1 MNPDLQKNMDDE
13 QDDFRLL
20 NEYLESLQAGD
31 NTAADALLE
40 RRPELRSMLKHLD
53 ILHGFATESNAPDS
67 PMLEDRLDP
76 DESFVGQQFG
86 EYHLEA
92 ELGRGG
98 MGIVYRARH
107 KTLDRT
113 VALKMVLDGHLDST
127 EHRKRFQAE
136 AKAAARFRHPNI
148 VHIHEVSE
156 LLGRHYFTMDYIQGE
171 NLAERIARGP
181 IPVDE
186 AVRIVTAVARAIGHL
201 HQQGV
206 VHRDI
211 KPSNILL
218 DEAGTP
224 YVTDFGLA
232 KVFEDD
238 GIKTAT
244 GVIAGTP
251 RYMSPE
257 QALAQNE
264 RISPRSDIY
273 SLGTIFYEMLTGV
286 PAFDDE
292 TPVGIIMQVVSREP
306 PLPRT
311 IQRRIPRSLQQIC
324 LKCMSK
330 QPEDR
335 YASAEALADDLDHY
349 TRGEPL
355 DTPGPGLRR
364 RLVRWCRRQPALAAR
379 LGGFAV
385 FWTIEWINFGMATI
399 DRAFHVQVSLI
410 LLAWALASIL
420 CQQFLSSRRWSIPA
434 QFVWG
439 TLDVVFLFA
448 VLREADGIVSPLM
461 VVYFVLIATSGL
473 WLRERFVWFITI
485 ASLLSYGLL
494 LVDFHYWRPELAEVA
509 SPEFDSHAI
518 FLIALIFEAVAVA
531 SLVRRIR
538 SLSRYA

>member
-1 MNPDLQKNMDDE
+1 MPDE
-13 QDDFRLL
+13 HDDFKLL
-20 NEYLESLQAGD
+20 NDYLESLQSGD
-31 NTAADALLE
+31 DSVADELLE
-40 RRPELRSMLKHLD
+40 KRPELGSILKHLD
-53 ILHGFATESNAPDS
+53 ILHGFSSESDSTESPTLDD
-67 PMLEDRLDP
+67 EVDP
-76 DESFVGQQFG
+76 DESFVGQRFG
-86 EYHLEA
+86 DYHLEA

-98 MGIVYRARH
+98 MGVVYRARH
-107 KTLDRT
+107 TALDRR

-127 EHRKRFQAE
+127 EHRRRFQDE

-148 VHIHEVSE
+148 VHIHEVNE
-156 LLGRHYFTMDYIQGE
+156 LHGRHYFTMDYIEGE
-171 NLAERIARGP
+171 NLADRMAKGP
-181 IPVDE
+181 VPLDE
-186 AVRIVTAVARAIGHL
+186 AVRIITIIARAIHHL

-218 DEAGTP
+218 DKEGTP

-232 KVFEDD
+232 KLFADD

-257 QALAQNE
+257 QALAQND
-264 RISPRSDIY
+264 RVGPTSDIY
-273 SLGTIFYEMLTGV
+273 SLGTIFYELLTGT
-286 PAFDDE
+286 PAFDDQ
-292 TPVGIIMQVVSREP
+292 TPVEILMQVISREP
-306 PLPRT
+306 PLPRSLN
-311 IQRRIPRSLQQIC
+311 RRIPHSLQQIC

-330 QPEDR
+330 EPEDR
-335 YASAEALADDLDHY
+335 YASAEAMADDLDHY
-349 TRGEPL
+349 THGEPL
-355 DTPGPGLRR
+355 DTPGPGVRR

-385 FWTIEWINFGMATI
+385 FYVVEWINFGMSTI

-410 LLAWALASIL
+410 LLAWVLASIL
-420 CQQFLSSRRWSIPA
+420 CQQFLGSRRWSVPA
-434 QFVWG
+434 QFIWG

-448 VLREADGIVSPLM
+448 ILRQADGIVSPLM
-461 VVYFVLIATSGL
+461 TVYFVLIATSGL
-473 WLRERFVWFITI
+473 WLRERFVWFITA

-494 LVDFHYWRPELAEVA
+494 LVDFYVWRFAELSEIYH
-509 SPEFDSHAI
+509 PTLDSHPI
-518 FLIALIFEAVAVA
+518 FLLALIFEAVAVA

>member
-1 MNPDLQKNMDDE
+1 MPDE
-13 QDDFRLL
+13 HEDFKLL
-20 NEYLESLQAGD
+20 NDYLESLESGD
-31 NTAADALLE
+31 DASADKLLE
-40 RRPELRSMLKHLD
+40 DRPDLRSMLKHLD
-53 ILHGFATESNAPDS
+53 VLHGFAVESNASQTPGMEEE
-67 PMLEDRLDP
+67 PDP
-76 DESFVGQQFG
+76 DESFVGQLFG
-86 EYHLEA
+86 DYHLEA

-98 MGIVYRARH
+98 MGVVYRARH
-107 KTLDRT
+107 TSLDRT

-127 EHRKRFQAE
+127 EHRRRFQAE

-156 LLGRHYFTMDYIQGE
+156 MFGRHYFTMDYIEGE
-171 NLAERIARGP
+171 NLADRIARGP
-181 IPVDE
+181 IPIDE
-186 AVRIVTAVARAIGHL
+186 AVRIIAAVARAIHHL

-218 DEAGTP
+218 DKDGTP

-232 KVFEDD
+232 KVFADD

-257 QALAQNE
+257 QALAQND
-264 RISPRSDIY
+264 RVGPATDIY
-273 SLGTIFYEMLTGV
+273 SLGTIFYEMLTGT
-286 PAFDDE
+286 PAFDDQ
-292 TPVGIIMQVVSREP
+292 TPVEILMQVVSREP

-311 IQRRIPRSLQQIC
+311 LNRRIPRSLQQIC

-330 QPEDR
+330 EPEDR
-335 YASAEALADDLDHY
+335 YASADALADDLDHY

-355 DTPGPGLRR
+355 DTPGPGVQRR
-364 RLVRWCRRQPALAAR
+364 VVRWCRRQPALAAR

-385 FWTIEWINFGMATI
+385 FYVVEWINLATNTI
-399 DRAFHVQVSLI
+399 DQSFHIRVSLI

-420 CQQFLSSRRWSIPA
+420 CQQFLNSRRWSVPA

-439 TLDVVFLFA
+439 TLDIICLFA
-448 VLREADGIVSPLM
+448 ILRQANGVVSPLM
-461 VVYFVLIATSGL
+461 SVYFVLIATSGL
-473 WLRERFVWFITI
+473 WLRERFVWFMTG
-485 ASLLSYGLL
+485 ASLLSYIFLAL
-494 LVDFHYWRPELAEVA
+494 DYYLWRFQEL
-509 SPEFDSHAI
+509 SEFATPTNDGHAI
-518 FLIALIFEAVAVA
+518 FVIALVFEAFAVA

-538 SLSRYA
+538 SLSRYT